1 MATET
6 TPLSHLADSILYL
19 SSMLRVGAR
28 RIDFYI
34 DYFGGTPRTARP
46 AAILTDLSKGRGRRH
61 RLGRGGL
68 GLAHRG
74 A

>member
-34 DYFGGTPRTARP
+34 DYFGGGTPVPVRAWARVRRSR
-46 AAILTDLSKGRGRRH
+46 DRRH
-61 RLGRGGL
+61 RLVPNALR
-68 GLAHRG
+68 LARRG